1 MAEAKAWQCGG
12 KVAEFNFRGFPG
24 ASKQLWD
31 RVCNAVG
38 LRCSLVV
45 SEGIYA
51 ASGVPRS
58 QDIDA
63 GFGVYRDRSLG
74 LGAGKLGLKGLRR
87 TGLKYS
93 SGAFSYRWVAE

>member
-24 ASKQLWD
+24 PQD
-31 RVCNAVG
+31 NR
-38 LRCSLVV
+38 
-45 SEGIYA
+45 GIGSVIL
-51 ASGVPRS
+51 SG
-58 QDIDA
+58 
-63 GFGVYRDRSLG
+63 YRDRSLG